1 MPPLPRGYQPVPF
14 AGGPRYVPQYGTLG
28 ELMGLQARNTQQ
40 GWAQLA
46 GAFDRFVQTKR
57 QQEAA
62 QLERQDLIAQRKAAE
77 QLKRDEM
84 EARKAERDE
93 AERLRKEAAQEK
105 TQLAAEKRGDARAK
119 AIGYGPIAEA
129 DVDTV
134 MQSPE
139 RAGDVRY
146 SFGPGTVEGPELQP
160 TRDQQEMIALK
171 EAVTK
176 QGGLVGPNGAVHMP
190 PKPAGAKSLQR
201 ETALVNGRPMFV
213 NFNPETGTYTDQQGN
228 PVTPTPIPQREPTG
242 QGALTGRIV
251 TIGNNFKSEP
261 VVKTAQTMAQTMS
274 FLQGLDP
281 NTNNP
286 ADDQALIYAF
296 AKAMDPDSV
305 VREGEYATVQKYSQS
320 LKDKFGFDIKR
331 LFSNTPFLTPEARK
345 SLKAT
350 VEARFEPLRKQYQ
363 GVFEEYARRINK
375 ISGKDDGAEW
385 LTDYGVSFP
394 APTNAPKKN
403 PNR

>member
-1 MPPLPRGYQPVPF
+1 MAILPRGYQAVPY
-14 AGGPRYVPQYGTLG
+14 AAPPRYVPSYGTLG
-28 ELMGLQARNTQQ
+28 ELMGVRARNTAQ

-46 GAFDRFVQTKR
+46 GVFNAFVQQR
-57 QQEAA
+57 QA
-62 QLERQDLIAQRKAAE
+62 QKNAEAQRADELSQRQAAE
-77 QLKRDEM
+77 KLKRDEM
-84 EARKAERDE
+84 AAREADRRE
-93 AERLRKEAAQEK
+93 AQQLRNDAQREKE
-105 TQLAAEKRGDARAK
+105 QLAAEKRGDARAK
-119 AIGYGPIAEA
+119 AIGYGPMAEM

-146 SFGPGTVEGPELQP
+146 SFGPGTADGPELQP
-160 TRDQQEMIALK
+160 TPDQRRTIGLENAVR
-171 EAVTK
+171 EA
-176 QGGLVGPNGAVHMP
+176 GGILGPNGSVHMP
-190 PKPAGAKSLQR
+190 PRAAGAKSLQR
-201 ETALVNGRPMFV
+201 ETALVNGRPSFV
-213 NFNPETGTYTDQQGN
+213 NFNPETGAYTDLQGN
-228 PVTPTPIPQREPTG
+228 PVNPTPIPQREPTG

-261 VVKTAQTMAQTMS
+261 IVKTAQTMAQTMN
-274 FLQGLDP
+274 FLNGLDP
-281 NTNNP
+281 NTQNP

-331 LFSNTPFLTPEARK
+331 LFSNTPFLTPDARK
-345 SLKAT
+345 ALKKT
-350 VEARFEPLRKQYQ
+350 VEARFEPLRQQYQ
-363 GVFEEYARRINK
+363 GVFDEYARRINK

-394 APTNAPKKN
+394 APSNAPKKN